1 MSFYERDVQGKHPRS
16 YKKRCLFRG
25 FSRKLQ
31 KLIAILRVSD
41 IANYFRLH
49 KSRKCFHCAPDRRLR
64 GGESGGMKALISF
77 VMQVM
82 FGWCHVSSCWEISM
96 AEQAGGPNVP
106 ITQRCDYPVCL
117 CSDGCVLACVL
128 TERKACLSV
137 WVDLSVLPGS
147 PLPSITAFLHF
158 CTICTLVELKLI

>member
-1 MSFYERDVQGKHPRS
+1 M
-16 YKKRCLFRG
+16 
-25 FSRKLQ
+25 FSLCSRFV
-31 KLIAILRVSD
+31 VSG
-41 IANYFRLH
+41 
-49 KSRKCFHCAPDRRLR
+49 

-128 TERKACLSV
+128 TGRKACLSV
-137 WVDLSVLPGS
+137 CIAFTLNHSVSTLLYNLS
-147 PLPSITAFLHF
+147 T
-158 CTICTLVELKLI
+158 C